1 MNKLEIV
8 KEIKKFFNS
17 NTVFITV
24 LRMTKS
30 SLKADNFRNL
40 LHENELEKASKRL
53 KKEQLLEVLN
63 KLMWNE
69 VLNEETPVVEE
80 TPATEIFEN
89 NEVAATEEIETPTF
103 TQILTHVQENL
114 TDLQV
119 VTVGDNYFNVENSEG
134 YRAYF
139 EIPVYGYNY
148 ENPNYYKGFKFG
160 TRHKANKKSGTGY
173 EHKFLQ
179 YNATLDEIVTS
190 LYETLDESKRKIV
203 LGIEKM
209 DTSEP
214 HPNGKYFI

>member
-1 MNKLEIV
+1 MNKLELV
-8 KEIKKFFNS
+8 KEIKKHFNS

-63 KLMWNE
+63 KLMWDE

-80 TPATEIFEN
+80 AQATEVFEN
-89 NEVAATEEIETPTF
+89 KEVASTVEENETPTF

-114 TDLQV
+114 TDLKV
-119 VTVGDNYFNVENSEG
+119 LITGKNYFTVENEKG

-139 EIPVYGYNY
+139 EVPTYGYNY
-148 ENPNYYKGFKFG
+148 ENPNYYKGFHFG
-160 TRHKANKKSGTGY
+160 TRHKPNKISGTGY
-173 EHKFLQ
+173 QHKFLQ
-179 YNATLDEIVTS
+179 YNATIDEITTA
-190 LYETLDESKRKIV
+190 LYQTLDRSEYNIV
-203 LGIEKM
+203 MGKEKM
-209 DTSEP
+209 DTREP
-214 HPNGKYFI
+214 HPSGKYF